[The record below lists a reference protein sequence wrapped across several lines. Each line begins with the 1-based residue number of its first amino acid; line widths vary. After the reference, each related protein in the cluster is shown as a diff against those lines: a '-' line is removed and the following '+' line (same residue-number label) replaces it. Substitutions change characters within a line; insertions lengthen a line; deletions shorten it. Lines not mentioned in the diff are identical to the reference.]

1 LIADSFLPI
10 LTYRQQALRSRLDQ
24 PNRASLLSTHPS
36 PKAAAMPRLPPVTE
50 KSAPAV
56 AEVFAEITA
65 TRGFVSN
72 ALAAVGHAPEGL
84 RHLARLGAYTKYQT
98 DLPERLR
105 ELSILCAARGVSYA
119 WTHHM
124 SLAQQAGIPPAAIEA
139 IGAGRVPTALAPAEQ
154 AIARYIQELFSAQ
167 SVSDDAFAE
176 LARHFTP
183 RQITDISLSATYY
196 RALGTLVMAFGVEM
210 EPPAVM
216 KIEKDWQKAKAG
228 L

>member
-1 LIADSFLPI
+1 
-10 LTYRQQALRSRLDQ
+10 
-24 PNRASLLSTHPS
+24 
-36 PKAAAMPRLPPVTE
+36 MPRLPPAIE
-50 KSAPAV
+50 KTSPALTQ
-56 AEVFAEITA
+56 VFDEIRA

-72 ALAAVGHAPEGL
+72 ALASVGHAPEGL

-105 ELSILCAARGVSYA
+105 ELSILCSARGVAYA
-119 WTHHM
+119 WSHHTA
-124 SLAQQAGIPPAAIEA
+124 LAVQAGIPESAVAD
-139 IGAGRVPTALAPAEQ
+139 IGAGRTPSALPPNEQ
-154 AIARYIQELFSAQ
+154 AIARYVQELFSPQ
-167 SVSDDAFAE
+167 SVSDAAFAE

-210 EPPAVM
+210 EAPDVL
-216 KIEKDWQKAKAG
+216 KIERDWQKDKAG